1 MSPKAF
7 RLVDQL
13 SPAEKEQAPRAR
25 AARSPSPNAPKAK
38 VDEASVDLS
47 VLVGTGIAEIMPM
60 EGGAWMS
67 VTLVTRAAEEKPVR
81 RYIHLLPE
89 QYRVLSPAVGE
100 VTLAYAET
108 LEEAGKLCDAI
119 RKGMELLGYGAMSR
133 RRLIQK
139 MTARGFGRETAEEAA
154 AYLSDHGAFCE
165 ETDAIRFAEQGVRK
179 LWGPRRIRDDLYA
192 RGFPTDVIA
201 VAMDALEDVDFVENC
216 GRVIVKHGGIPKKQD
231 EIKKMIA
238 ALMRL
243 GYTSGQI
250 REALR

>member
-13 SPAEKEQAPRAR
+13 STAEKEQAPRAR
-25 AARSPSPNAPKAK
+25 AARSPAPNVPKVK
-38 VDEASVDLS
+38 TDEVSVDPS
-47 VLVGTGIAEIMPM
+47 AVVGTRITEITPM

-139 MTARGFGRETAEEAA
+139 LTARGFGRETAEEAA

-216 GRVIVKHGGIPKKQD
+216 GRVIVKHGGIPRKQD